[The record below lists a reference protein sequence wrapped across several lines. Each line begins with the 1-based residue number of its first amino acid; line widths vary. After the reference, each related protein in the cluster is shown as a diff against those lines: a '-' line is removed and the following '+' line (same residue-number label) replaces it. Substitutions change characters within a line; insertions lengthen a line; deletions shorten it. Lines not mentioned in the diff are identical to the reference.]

1 MYLYGDWSHFTFT
14 SITGI
19 IQRLSFEKY
28 FFLESPAAGIRTCCF
43 SEGQLNGLGYVHT
56 DTKSYPAIGESLFTC
71 FASLARAYHFL
82 IKLIKWNFR
91 ILKEH
96 TNFSYLWKFE
106 PDIPNSLGEIFLEKL
121 QNLQRMY
128 DSINVLPPSNFAA
141 FDCCYFL
148 CYWSQRAETCTS
160 CLI

>member
-1 MYLYGDWSHFTFT
+1 MEIEVTLLL
-14 SITGI
+14 
-19 IQRLSFEKY
+19 RLLLELFKGWALRNN
-28 FFLESPAAGIRTCCF
+28 FFFFWVSSGIRTCCF
-43 SEGQLNGLGYVHT
+43 PEGQLSGLGYVQA

-71 FASLARAYHFL
+71 FASLAKAYHYQMN
-82 IKLIKWNFR
+82 LIKWSFR

-96 TNFSYLWKFE
+96 TNFSCVWKFE
-106 PDIPNSLGEIFLEKL
+106 PDIPNSLGEILLEKP

-128 DSINVLPPSNFAA
+128 ELINVLPPSNFAT
-141 FDCCYFL
+141 FNCCYFL